1 MNPSRGKNRVCL
13 VVDEP
18 KVGSDGKLVLPELAG
33 ILDLLTDHHRVDV
46 IVMTSAGTASTR
58 RQAAAL
64 KYGRPNVR
72 VEFLDTA
79 RSA

>member
-33 ILDLLTDHHRVDV
+33 ILDLLG
-46 IVMTSAGTASTR
+46 SFAGGGEILR
-58 RQAAAL
+58 
-64 KYGRPNVR
+64 
-72 VEFLDTA
+72 
-79 RSA
+79 